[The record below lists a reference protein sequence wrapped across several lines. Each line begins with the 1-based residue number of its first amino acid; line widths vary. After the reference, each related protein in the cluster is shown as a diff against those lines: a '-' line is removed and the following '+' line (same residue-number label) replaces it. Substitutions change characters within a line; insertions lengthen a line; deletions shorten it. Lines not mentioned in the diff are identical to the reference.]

1 MLRYRHHVIPVASI
15 EAFERMK
22 GGVDRDGKDV
32 YFVRALG
39 IRGGLTAEIQKMDAD
54 MSRFAADGSCFYS
67 RVASL
72 PRMSAV
78 EDVEY
83 YSGCYARWEES
94 GRARAAVKALPWC
107 EEFAAAAGGALA
119 DVLTL
124 FRGKQDATA
133 SIEKNFGVKLLFWLD
148 AVLCEALNAWDEQ
161 KTVKVVMENITK
173 KQEYFFAYFLA
184 LLGCDV
190 LLLQTAGD
198 IDEGLREL
206 GLSGAFQIGAYG
218 VLSLPA
224 YDRGSFVATAREHEN
239 AAAGVDN
246 SATSC
251 TQGRQGYTQNNA
263 ALAQTQERVND
274 GGQQPIRIQIPP
286 RAGRRP
292 SRAVPGA
299 QPSPGAQPV
308 RAGQIPSGGRSSA
321 APASPGAQPVRAGQ
335 TPSGGRSSASPGAQ
349 PPGQTASSSGQRA
362 PQPGRQG
369 GSLLLPPTRQTAGA
383 AVGERREL
391 TYEELAQLA
400 KSVVMIAIRDKK
412 GEVIGTG
419 SGIMVGPKGYILTN
433 NHVASGGYCYSVRIE
448 EEENTYDTDEVIKYN
463 PVLDLAVI
471 RIKRELQPLPVY
483 RGKEPLVRGQKV
495 VAIGSPLGF
504 FNSVSDGIIAGFR
517 TIDMVD
523 MIQFTAPTSPGSSGG
538 AVLNMYGE
546 VIGISTAGMDNAQN
560 INLAMG
566 YECINSFIQGFI
578 S

>member
-1 MLRYRHHVIPVASI
+1 MLRYRHNIIAVASI
-15 EAFERMK
+15 ESFENIK
-22 GGVDRDGKDV
+22 GGVNRDCKDV

-39 IRGGLTAEIQKMDAD
+39 CNATLASDIQKMDAD
-54 MSRFAADGSCFYS
+54 MNRLVANGDCFYARIS
-67 RVASL
+67 SL

-94 GRARAAVKALPWC
+94 GRAAAAVKTLPGC
-107 EEFAAAAGGALA
+107 AEFAAVAGRALA

-124 FRGKQDATA
+124 FRGKQASTA

-148 AVLCEALNAWDEQ
+148 AVLCEALTAWDQ
-161 KTVKVVMENITK
+161 KKTVKVVMENVTK
-173 KQEYFFAYFLA
+173 RQEYFFAYFLT

-190 LLLQTAGD
+190 LLLQMAGD
-198 IDEGLREL
+198 IGEEL
-206 GLSGAFQIGAYG
+206 KALDLSGSFQVGTYGA
-218 VLSLPA
+218 LSIPV
-224 YDRGSFVATAREHEN
+224 YDGSRAASADFESAAVSAGMEHN
-239 AAAGVDN
+239 AVSSSN
-246 SATSC
+246 E
-251 TQGRQGYTQNNA
+251 RQCYTQNNA
-263 ALAQTQERVND
+263 VVAQSPECVNGD
-274 GGQQPIRIQIPP
+274 GQSPIRIQIPP

-292 SRAVPGA
+292 SQAVSGA
-299 QPSPGAQPV
+299 QSLQGTQPP
-308 RAGQIPSGGRSSA
+308 AGGRSSA
-321 APASPGAQPVRAGQ
+321 VSV
-335 TPSGGRSSASPGAQ
+335 SPGAQ
-349 PPGQTASSSGQRA
+349 PPAKSRPAGATGSSAGRGA
-362 PQPGRQG
+362 PQPGRHG
-369 GSLLLPPTRQTAGA
+369 GSLLLPPTRQPA
-383 AVGERREL
+383 AAAAKERREL

-400 KSVVMIAIRDKK
+400 KSVVMIAIRDKQ
-412 GEVIGTG
+412 GQVIGTG
-419 SGIMVGPKGYILTN
+419 SGIMVGPRGYILTN
-433 NHVASGGYCYSVRIE
+433 NHVASGGYYYSVRIE

-471 RIKRELQPLPVY
+471 RIQRELKPLPVY